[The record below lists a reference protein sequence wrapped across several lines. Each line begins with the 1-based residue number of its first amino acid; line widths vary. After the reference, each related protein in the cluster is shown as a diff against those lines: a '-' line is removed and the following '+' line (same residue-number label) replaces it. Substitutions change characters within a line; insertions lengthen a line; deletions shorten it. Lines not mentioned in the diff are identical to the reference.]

1 MLLNI
6 NDIIIF
12 IIVTI
17 GFSWN
22 KMSQMNK
29 YIQIRKLTGI
39 GNTKYIWIS
48 FLLQIY
54 TCYLALITEYL
65 LVHNLVKTNGGYLI
79 LWYIYCQ
86 LALLKYIFIKK
97 TFQVEDNKNIID
109 TNC

>member
-48 FLLQIY
+48 FL
-54 TCYLALITEYL
+54 ITNMHVLFSFDY
-65 LVHNLVKTNGGYLI
+65 
-79 LWYIYCQ
+79 W
-86 LALLKYIFIKK
+86 IFIG
-97 TFQVEDNKNIID
+97 T
-109 TNC
+109 